1 MDHLVTDFSGP
12 RYFVIGTNHKS
23 VRRHAVRKMRQEE
36 PLEEMASSPRPR
48 THPDPFAPA
57 DYSSSIGNDDDT
69 AFEGE
74 VDPNSLAEGFPIET
88 PCVNPGCDCH
98 GPTYGDPYSDED
110 DKEVADHEWTN
121 EELNEAAALPL
132 YDRSSSD
139 EVEIQDG

>member
-98 GPTYGDPYSDED
+98 GPTYGGLCIWPVHRVEYIDTLHTCRRLER
-110 DKEVADHEWTN
+110 TF
-121 EELNEAAALPL
+121 PL
-132 YDRSSSD
+132 QRNNTSEYRPL
-139 EVEIQDG
+139 Q